1 MRNIKNHTRA
11 SVIRAKFSKVVG
23 GNCKLFTALQRK
35 FAECL
40 DKDESV
46 ETFEANVVVDQLPIE
61 GVYTTDFVVK
71 YKDGTAMA
79 WETVLRRHIT
89 KPQTMKLLSLSR
101 AYWLH
106 RGVKWGIVTEAE

>member
-1 MRNIKNHTRA
+1 M
-11 SVIRAKFSKVVG
+11 FS
-23 GNCKLFTALQRK
+23 ALQKK

-40 DKDESV
+40 DKDERV
-46 ETFEANVVVDQLPIE
+46 ESFEANVAVDDLPIE
-61 GVYTTDFVVK
+61 GIYTTDFVVK

-101 AYWLH
+101 AYWLR
-106 RGVKWGIVTEAE
+106 RGVKWGIVTEVE